1 MSNAGENTMPDSELK
16 EFLDFVDQRKKDLLY
31 KYTHDT
37 EIYQRALTVM
47 EKYEKN
53 KEYISKEDFN
63 KLEQIVEYFMGE
75 GKNPQIAEYI
85 SDFMVDRSPAFI
97 QEEAYPMNEEEYE
110 IVIEAAKIIAQY
122 GNRYV
127 DKMSGKKIAN
137 TVKLF
142 AVENTSPRITGIAKE
157 EYEIMLENQNKP
169 KENQ

>member
-1 MSNAGENTMPDSELK
+1 MTDSDLK
-16 EFLDFVDQRKKDLLY
+16 DFFDFVDERKRNLIVQF
-31 KYTHDT
+31 TRDT

-53 KEYISKEDFN
+53 KEYISKDDFK

-85 SDFMVDRSPAFI
+85 SNFMVDRSPAFI
-97 QEEAYPMNEEEYE
+97 QEEAYPMSEEEYE
-110 IVIEAAKIIAQY
+110 IVIEAAKIISQY

-157 EYEIMLENQNKP
+157 EYEIMLENQNKS